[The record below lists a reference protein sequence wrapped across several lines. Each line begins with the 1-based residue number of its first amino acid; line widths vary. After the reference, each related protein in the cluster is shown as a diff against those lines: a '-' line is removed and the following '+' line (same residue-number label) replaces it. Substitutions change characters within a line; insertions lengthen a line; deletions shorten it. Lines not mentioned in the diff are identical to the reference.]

1 MWSDSEREL
10 WLTETLAGW
19 LRRRV
24 PAGTTGRRNFRLV
37 CADVGLAGALQAR
50 LDALPEPHV
59 RWFVRASSAEDAVR
73 LRHGR
78 PDGVG
83 PDVCVGFVLLWSEGS
98 ADADRNAQSL
108 TDLPAFDVADVLADP
123 ASFELPAE
131 AAIRARCEQ
140 AADAWEPAARDRVRV
155 HLVAAWQAL
164 RTALRLAPRSP
175 QHPLRLVDSLDAYGR
190 YLDRASVADDR
201 WADWAEPTRA
211 EQLLRHLGQALT
223 ELRLFAF
230 PAWANELGVVTSTT
244 SRPETPRRTG
254 EERWD
259 RIVEDMLLENLVS
272 ASDHGALS
280 DKIAGNRTVREQLH
294 ELVHKRGV
302 ALGASQNAA
311 AALERFCHDGNE
323 EAFAEVEWLF
333 HKDPANRRSPSMG
346 INGLLIARGR
356 RQPRVDPVD
365 KLAEDTDKKLGASL
379 ADADH
384 DALLRLLDQ
393 HRRAATGRA
402 TIAAVCVELAGGEVH
417 TNSDWRP
424 TTTAIASRPTHAP
437 DDARTLADRWTAI
450 DAKRTPRDVEAAP
463 TLLLGLARLLAGNE
477 DRRPSD
483 DPGRLELSLL
493 GAERPDVCTQAF
505 AVDERLPVELSRWLR
520 ERVRDVCSLEDENE
534 DADEDRVQSLNF
546 SVSRRVAG
554 KDPQHLGTVQVEW
567 RAHDLRWRARCLDPV
582 PMHRTAAW
590 SQAGEP
596 PAGVALLK
604 HLHLHGAQKQAG
616 VDELSEPWNA
626 FVREAGRTP
635 DGKAPWTDVLDLIAP
650 IGSTGQRWVD
660 AWAEVIARA
669 ADGHDAEQRAAQIE
683 ELESQRDAALEREEF
698 AEARQLAAK
707 LRELKSAVPRVAA
720 LDIRDVRHAL
730 QIETA
735 ALSLQD
741 GPCRLVLSPHHPL
754 VLRLRILADRV
765 LGAVIGELWRGT
777 WPEQVLDE
785 LQAYLKD
792 WGLPEPQHV
801 YGAGPTPLVFD
812 GWCADHAIYATLGS
826 GRDTDAELL
835 GLRAVQDV
843 IGRYAKLYPTHADR
857 LRLRITGDDAG
868 QWAWGIIAKRARAGQ
883 QADIDLVTRLPRRQ
897 STAFEDHALASGDDL
912 ALFEPG
918 ADGVAPS
925 VRFRRV
931 DDAGGLPGHLS
942 FVLAEHLPQ
951 FQASWNDNPH
961 PGGELSP
968 WDTRLLFHEP
978 RPEAVDYR
986 IQVQEAPD
994 RLSSAVAFAVARA
1007 CSRQSPISECYNF
1020 DPEICAPLLR
1030 REQQRTDWLVLA
1042 SRQPAYRAI
1051 QACGNVSTLLDFYSS
1066 VERGRPVQVCVSLG
1080 DERRTQCVKMLG
1092 DACRRLLDGAS
1103 IDAELLLDRARRLA
1117 PGLALRALAASPV
1130 ALEGLLGLLLTES
1143 VITGPERLVLSLDQH
1158 QHLLSGGGHLADLL
1172 VLQRKG
1178 HAVSIGVTEAKFT
1191 LGGASSTSEPVPR
1204 ARKQVDATI
1213 ARLSR
1218 FGVTHP
1224 LAARTRA
1231 ALVRAA
1237 LQQVHLL
1244 DRTKSRTELLP
1255 LAAIVDGLADPVTP
1269 ILIEPAAQAAIHV
1282 WSWDASTSDAFAG
1295 NIHIHGRLATET
1307 SLRRSPP

>member
-1 MWSDSEREL
+1 MWSDSEREQ

-37 CADVGLAGALQAR
+37 CADVGLAKALQAT
-50 LDALPEPHV
+50 LDALAEPHV
-59 RWFVRASSAEDAVR
+59 RWFVRPSSAEDAVR

-98 ADADRNAQSL
+98 AEADRNAQSL
-108 TDLPAFDVADVLADP
+108 TDLPTFDVADVLADP
-123 ASFELPAE
+123 ANFNLPAE

-140 AADAWEPAARDRVRV
+140 AADAWEPAARDRMRA

-190 YLDRASVADDR
+190 YLWQASVDDAR
-201 WADWAEPTRA
+201 WTGWPEPMRA

-230 PAWANELGVVTSTT
+230 PAWANEIGVVTSPPT
-244 SRPETPRRTG
+244 RPEATRRTG
-254 EERWD
+254 EDRWD
-259 RIVEDMLLENLVS
+259 RVVEDMLLENLRW

-280 DKIAGNRTVREQLH
+280 DAIAGNRTVREQIH
-294 ELVHKRGV
+294 ELVDKRGV
-302 ALGASQNAA
+302 ALGASPAAA
-311 AALERFCHDGNE
+311 AALERFCHDGDE
-323 EAFAEVEWLF
+323 QAFADVEWLF

-346 INGLLIARGR
+346 VNGLLIARGR
-356 RQPRVDPVD
+356 RQPRVDPIE
-365 KLAEDTDKKLGASL
+365 KLAEDTAKKLGAGL
-379 ADADH
+379 ADTDR
-384 DALLRLLDQ
+384 DTLLRLLDL

-402 TIAAVCVELAGGEVH
+402 TIAAVCIELSGGETH
-417 TNSDWRP
+417 TNGEWRP
-424 TTTAIASRPTHAP
+424 TIAAIASRPSHAP
-437 DDARTLADRWTAI
+437 DEARALADKWTAI
-450 DAKRTPRDVEAAP
+450 DAKQTPRDVEAAP
-463 TLLLGLARLLAGNE
+463 TILLGLARLLAKNE
-477 DRRPSD
+477 EPRPGG
-483 DPGRLELSLL
+483 DPGRLALALL
-493 GAERPDVCTQAF
+493 GTERPDACTHAF
-505 AVDERLPVELSRWLR
+505 AVDDRLPEELSQWMR
-520 ERVRDVCSLEDENE
+520 ERVRDACSVDNEDEDENE
-534 DADEDRVQSLNF
+534 DQIRSMSF

-554 KDPQHLGTVQVEW
+554 NDQHLGTVQLEW
-567 RAHDLRWRARCLDPV
+567 GVRDRQWRMRCLDRV
-582 PMHRTAAW
+582 PMHRTATW

-626 FVREAGRTP
+626 FAHEAGLTP

-650 IGSTGQRWVD
+650 IGPAGKNWVD
-660 AWAEVIARA
+660 AWAEVIGRA
-669 ADGHDAEQRAAQIE
+669 ADGRDADQREAQI
-683 ELESQRDAALEREEF
+683 AALE
-698 AEARQLAAK
+698 AEMATAVDSDDFVTVKLLNAK
-707 LRELKSAVPRVAA
+707 LRELKAAPRVTV
-720 LDIRDVRHAL
+720 LDVKDVRRAL

-735 ALSLQD
+735 ALTLQD
-741 GPCRLVLSPHHPL
+741 SPSRLVLSPHHPL

-765 LGAVIGELWRGT
+765 LSAVIGELWRGT
-777 WPEQVLDE
+777 WPERVLDE
-785 LQAYLKD
+785 LQTCLKD

-812 GWCADHAIYATLGS
+812 GWCAGYAIYATLGS
-826 GRDTDAELL
+826 GRDTDAESL

-843 IGRYAKLYPTHADR
+843 IGRYTKLYPANADR

-868 QWAWGIIAKRARAGQ
+868 QWAWGIAAGRALAGQ
-883 QADIDLVTRLPRRQ
+883 RADIDLVTALPRRQ
-897 STAFEDHALASGDDL
+897 PTAFENHALASGDDL
-912 ALFEPG
+912 ARFEPG
-918 ADGVAPS
+918 PDGVAPP

-931 DDAGGLPGHLS
+931 NDDGGQSGHLS

-951 FQASWNDNPH
+951 FRAKWNDNPR

-968 WDTRLLFHEP
+968 WDPRLLFHEP
-978 RPEAVDYR
+978 RPEAIDYR

-1007 CSRQSPISECYNF
+1007 CNQQTPISECYNF
-1020 DPEICAPLLR
+1020 DPEICSPLLR
-1030 REQQRTDWLVLA
+1030 REQQRAEWLVLA

-1051 QACGNVSTLLDFYSS
+1051 QACGNVSTLLDFYSM
-1066 VERGRPVQVCVSLG
+1066 VEGGRPVQVCVSLG
-1080 DERRTQCVKMLG
+1080 DERRAQCVKTLG

-1103 IDAELLLDRARRLA
+1103 IDAESLLDRARRLA

-1143 VITGPERLVLSLDQH
+1143 VITAPGRLVLSLDQH
-1158 QHLLSGGGHLADLL
+1158 QHLLSGGGNLADLL
-1172 VLQRKG
+1172 VLQRKDG
-1178 HAVSIGVTEAKFT
+1178 AVSIRVIEAKFT
-1191 LGGASSTSEPVPR
+1191 LGGANLTSDPVPR

-1213 ARLSR
+1213 VRLSR
-1218 FGVTHP
+1218 FGVPHP

-1244 DRTKSRTELLP
+1244 DRTKSRAELQP

-1269 ILIEPAAQAAIHV
+1269 ILIEPADQAAIHV
-1282 WSWDASTSDAFAG
+1282 WSWDASTSEARAG
-1295 NIHIHGRLATET
+1295 NVYIHGRLSIET
-1307 SLRRSPP
+1307 SLRRSPA